1 MTTNQ
6 ELRYLARLYLRFW
19 STFPPNVEPD
29 NRAVWLSFFQEA
41 NMTISEIAEFWLEST
56 FLEKYKKIG
65 GYYQEQLD
73 EEETLSDKQEA
84 NDERRIQSA
93 G

>member
-1 MTTNQ
+1 
-6 ELRYLARLYLRFW
+6 
-19 STFPPNVEPD
+19 
-29 NRAVWLSFFQEA
+29 
-41 NMTISEIAEFWLEST
+41 MTISEIAEFWLEST

-73 EEETLSDKQEA
+73 EEETLSDKQEV